1 LIQAFDVFE
10 IVAIGRKTWGK
21 IPMSIIH
28 KTFQTKA
35 DERCPGIPGLRITGD
50 KGGVQINPDYDAE
63 PNSYSI
69 KRVFRNGQ

>member
-35 DERCPGIPGLRITGD
+35 DERCPGILFCILEKR
-50 KGGVQINPDYDAE
+50 PD
-63 PNSYSI
+63 SLSI
-69 KRVFRNGQ
+69 HCRKDYEFKICIYLK